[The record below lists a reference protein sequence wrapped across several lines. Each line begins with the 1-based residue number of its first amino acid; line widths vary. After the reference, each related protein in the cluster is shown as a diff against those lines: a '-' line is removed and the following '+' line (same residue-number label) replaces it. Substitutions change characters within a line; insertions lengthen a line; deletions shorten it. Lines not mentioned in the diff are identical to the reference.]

1 MADEGL
7 PLIGPLQNKI
17 QEIAAWMEDGKKK
30 QGLAT
35 RILVGSVPATLQG
48 CVFGYLTHMIT
59 KNSASA
65 SMASM
70 PPEQKAQMAKMAEKT
85 LPETIRP
92 LVALFVVQ
100 NGLTE
105 ACNHF
110 RKNKDDVWQSCAST
124 TSFLSDY
131 NQLCVAF
138 TNWKVHVSTA
148 TAPANLAVLLHVN

>member
-7 PLIGPLQNKI
+7 PLIGALQGKI
-17 QEIAAWMEDGKKK
+17 QSFTNWLEESK
-30 QGLAT
+30 QKQSLAT
-35 RILVGSVPATLQG
+35 RIAVGSIPCALQG

-59 KNSASA
+59 KNSVS
-65 SMASM
+65 SGMASM
-70 PPEQKAQMAKMAEKT
+70 PPAQKAQMAKMADKT

-110 RKNKDDVWQSCAST
+110 RKDKDDVWQSCVT
-124 TSFLSDY
+124 PYCSDRHT
-131 NQLCVAF
+131 LCGRFQPNV
-138 TNWKVHVSTA
+138 
-148 TAPANLAVLLHVN
+148 